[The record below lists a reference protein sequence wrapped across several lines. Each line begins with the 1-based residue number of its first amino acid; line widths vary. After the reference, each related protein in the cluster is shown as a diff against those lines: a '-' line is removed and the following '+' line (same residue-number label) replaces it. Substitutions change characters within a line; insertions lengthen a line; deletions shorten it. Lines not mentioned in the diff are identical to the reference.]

1 MNTEQKKIKLM
12 LDYMQGPIW
21 ISDAETGEPMTD
33 IPVVDND
40 IVLTKLNKRCCEL
53 YSSCYEF
60 DSHNKACWFNK
71 EKELKIKCELLS
83 LLEQIKKRLY
93 EINDGSFTVE
103 DMETSRL
110 NSL

>member
-1 MNTEQKKIKLM
+1 MNSEKKKIKIM

-21 ISDAETGEPMTD
+21 IGDVETGEPLTG

-40 IVLTKLNKRCCEL
+40 KILPKLNKECCEL

-60 DSHNKACWFNK
+60 DSHNNACFFDS
-71 EKELKIKCELLS
+71 EKELRIKNQLLF
-83 LLEQIKKRLY
+83 LIEQIKKRLS

-103 DMETSRL
+103 DMETQRL